1 MFQNLEIEDIW
12 IEVDLFHSK
21 DPEPIVEASKKI
33 IDEITSNP
41 LIDLNI
47 ATPPDSEHEMDD
59 NINFTITDSEL
70 VDGMILVL
78 TDMRNLLLTL

>member
-12 IEVDLFHSK
+12 IEVDLFRSK

>member
-21 DPEPIVEASKKI
+21 DPKPIVEASKKI
-33 IDEITSNP
+33 IDKITSNP

-78 TDMRNLLLTL
+78 TDTRNLLLTL